1 MIQSNTGKLIVVIL
15 IFYLVL
21 GTGYWVLEIA
31 MSTQK
36 LSQVEEIV
44 SSLRKMRSESNR
56 LGMGRF
62 GINVDRALG
71 IKITD
76 LRILARRIEKN
87 HDLALQLWE
96 TSIHEARLLAT
107 MIDDPSAVTD
117 TQMEHWAA
125 DFDSW
130 DVVDQACNNLFR
142 RTPFAHT
149 KAADWAARDEEF
161 VKRAGFAMMAVL
173 AVHDREESDTLF
185 EKYLAI
191 VEREAGDDRNYVKK
205 AVNWALRQIGKR
217 NAELWEKAM
226 GTIGRIADL
235 DSKSARWIAADARR
249 ELSRIGDERGWK

>member
-1 MIQSNTGKLIVVIL
+1 MPNKLTEIDSIL
-15 IFYLVL
+15 SI
-21 GTGYWVLEIA
+21 
-31 MSTQK
+31 
-36 LSQVEEIV
+36 
-44 SSLRKMRSESNR
+44 LRSMASEPNR

-71 IKITD
+71 IKVTD
-76 LRILARRIEKN
+76 LRKLARRIEKG

-96 TSIHEARLLAT
+96 TGIHEARLLAT

-117 TQMEHWAA
+117 TQMENWAA
-125 DFDSW
+125 DFNSW

-161 VKRAGFAMMAVL
+161 VKRAGFALMAVL
-173 AVHDREESDTLF
+173 AVHDREASDTVF
-185 EKYLAI
+185 EKYLAL

-217 NAELWEKAM
+217 DPSMREKA
-226 GTIGRIADL
+226 TIVAGRIREQDN
-235 DSKSARWIAADARR
+235 KSARWIASDALR
-249 ELSRIGDERGWK
+249 EFGKQLK